1 MPRRLRIGYGVQAGP
16 APLILAT
23 DIVAGPT
30 SGGENNKGAYLSIF
44 GINFGTQEALGSS
57 TKVYLG
63 SGSTWN
69 EVDNYRALVVARGNP
84 YLNAKELIVQIGSLG
99 GASNGDLLNIKVA
112 VGSLESN
119 TDHTFKVN
127 PGDFYFASTSG
138 SDATGV
144 KNDITHPYRYVQF
157 ASGSTFSGIWGSGNL
172 KAGDF
177 IIMRAGT
184 WTDQVGYNTRFCRFR
199 QQTGS
204 APTGSSG
211 TGYITVQRYPG
222 PALEHAPED
231 VFIDLPNTTSRGG
244 FHGSGTSDATAGGG
258 KYFVISG
265 LRIEGAPTSAS
276 TDAGPVNLQSSAD
289 NWRIVNCDISFPSTD
304 TGGAHQRN
312 GGIAGNGIGIKVL
325 CCHIHDVYGDSSL
338 ENHGIYF
345 DGSNETAKDC
355 LIAYSHVE
363 DVTHGSLL
371 QFYATAGT
379 TFTGHVVHTNVF
391 DTSGKYGINLAD
403 NCESVDFYNNIV
415 MGSSNYGLRLNT
427 FATAPS
433 SMSLRV
439 LHNVF
444 YNCRTAT
451 GSSNA
456 VVVNENDVDGTVLIR
471 HNLFIQIPGR
481 ASSSTAWANGSQT
494 GITWDRNMYYDYNGT
509 VTTKYSG
516 DTNGTYDDPEFTNRP
531 TDLTLSVTSA
541 ALGAASSSLPFTIA
555 TDARAKTRPS
565 PGAIGPL
572 ERAA

>member
-1 MPRRLRIGYGVQAGP
+1 MPRRLRIGYPTGP

-30 SGGENNKGAYLSIF
+30 TGGEDNKGAYLSIF
-44 GINFGTQEALGSS
+44 GINFGTQGNLGIS

-69 EVDNYRALVVARGNP
+69 EVDNYRALIDARGNP
-84 YLNAKELIVQIGSLG
+84 YLGAKELIVQLGSLG
-99 GASNGDLLNIKVA
+99 GASNGDTLDIKVV

-127 PGDFYFASTSG
+127 SGDFYFASTSG
-138 SDATGV
+138 NDLTGV
-144 KNDITHPYRYVQF
+144 KNDITNPFRYVQF
-157 ASGSTFSGIWGSGNL
+157 AVGSTFSGIWGAGNL

-199 QQTGS
+199 TQTGS

-222 PALEHAPED
+222 PALGNAPED

-244 FHGSGTSDATAGGG
+244 FHGCGTSDDTSGGG
-258 KYFVISG
+258 KYFVLSG
-265 LRIEGAPTSAS
+265 LRIEGAPTSNS
-276 TDAGPVNLQSSAD
+276 TDAGPINLQSGA
-289 NWRIVNCDISFPSTD
+289 NYWRIVNCEVSFPSTD
-304 TGGAHQRN
+304 TGAGHQRN
-312 GGIAGNGIGIKVL
+312 GAIAGNGIGVQVL
-325 CCHIHDVYGDSSL
+325 FCYLHDVYGDSSL

-355 LIAYSHVE
+355 LIAYNHVYN
-363 DVTHGSLL
+363 VTHGSLL
-371 QFYATAGT
+371 QFYATEGT
-379 TFTGHVVHTNVF
+379 TFTGHVVHSNVF
-391 DTSGKYGINLAD
+391 DTSGKYGINFAD

-415 MGSSNYGLRLNT
+415 MGSSNYGLRFNT
-427 FATAPS
+427 FATAPAT
-433 SMSLRV
+433 MSLRV

-471 HNLFIQIPGR
+471 HNLFAQIPGR
-481 ASSSTAWANGSQT
+481 ASSSTAWAAGSQT

-516 DTNGTYDDPEFTNRP
+516 DADGTYDDPEWTDRP
-531 TDLTLSVTSA
+531 DDFSLASTSPALA
-541 ALGAASSSLPFTIA
+541 AGSSSLPFAIA
-555 TDARAKTRPS
+555 RDIRALTRPAT
-565 PGAIGPL
+565 PAIGPC
-572 ERAA
+572 EQAA